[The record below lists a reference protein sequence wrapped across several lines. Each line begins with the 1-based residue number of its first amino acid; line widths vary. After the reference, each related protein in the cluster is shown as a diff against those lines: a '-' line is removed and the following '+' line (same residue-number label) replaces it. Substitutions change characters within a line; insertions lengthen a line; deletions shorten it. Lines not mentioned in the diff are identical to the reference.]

1 VYDVG
6 TPVTLVATAAAGSRF
21 LGWSGGGCSG
31 IGACRLTVGADTGVF
46 ATFTVVVPPAP
57 ILTASSSGT
66 TAVVRGFDGTGQP
79 AASPFVAYAPDFAGG
94 AVVAAGDVF
103 GTGTAVVVTGPG
115 PGLEPLVRAFDPGGA
130 PLGPGFVAYDPG
142 FRGGVRLAVCDVDGD
157 GRDEI
162 VTAAGPGG
170 GAHVRVVRL
179 AADGTAEGELLGFL
193 AYAPGFTGGAWVG
206 CGDVDGDGR
215 ADVVVGAGAG
225 GGPHVRAF
233 SLVDG
238 GLREVLG
245 FFAFD
250 PGLRSGV
257 RVAAGDVDG
266 DGRAE
271 IVVGA
276 GPGGG
281 PHVRVLAW
289 SGAALEERASFF
301 AYAPGFVGG
310 VFVAAGDVDGD
321 GRAEVVT
328 GPGAGGGPHVRVF
341 TGSGAATGGE
351 FFAYDPSFGGGVAVG
366 AAP

>member
-1 VYDVG
+1 
-6 TPVTLVATAAAGSRF
+6 VT
-21 LGWSGGGCSG
+21 
-31 IGACRLTVGADTGVF
+31 
-46 ATFTVVVPPAP
+46 ATFTVVVPPAAV
-57 ILTASSSGT
+57 LTAPASGAP
-66 TAVVRGFDGTGQP
+66 AVVQGFHGTGQP